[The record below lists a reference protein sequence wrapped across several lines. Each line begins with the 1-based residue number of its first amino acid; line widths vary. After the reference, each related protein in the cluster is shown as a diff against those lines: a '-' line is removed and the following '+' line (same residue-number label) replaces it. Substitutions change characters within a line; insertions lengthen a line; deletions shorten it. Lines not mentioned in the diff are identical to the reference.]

1 MTPRASDGITGFV
14 ELWLPARPPYV
25 RLARALL
32 RTTAMHNGFSEHQAA
47 DMAVAV
53 SEAYTNVILHAKTS
67 WVTIRYAVDPYAMT
81 IEVEDDGEGFDL
93 AILDQPYVPA
103 SQVGRGVHLI
113 RNLMDTV
120 ECQSSP
126 MGTVV
131 RMTKEKEPPPGGA
144 LPWKIIGRPFRT
156 TGHIR
161 RTIDRYQRDLALMR
175 GEAEPID
182 DDLDDL
188 AILERF
194 EAAEDRETLINDRKL
209 RIKTLQATLEI
220 LREDIEHDPSHS

>member
-1 MTPRASDGITGFV
+1 MSRRLGEGITGFV
-14 ELWLPARPPYV
+14 EVWLPARPPYV
-25 RLARALL
+25 RLARGLL
-32 RTTAMHNGFSEHQAA
+32 RTTAIHNGFSESQAHE
-47 DMAVAV
+47 MAVAV
-53 SEAYTNVILHAKTS
+53 SEAYTNVILHANTS

-93 AILDQPYVPA
+93 AILDQPYFPEA
-103 SQVGRGVHLI
+103 QVGRGVHLI

-131 RMTKEKEPPPGGA
+131 RMTKEKETPPGGA
-144 LPWKIIGRPFRT
+144 LPWKIVGRPFRT
-156 TGHIR
+156 MGHIR

-175 GEAEPID
+175 GEIEPHDNDI
-182 DDLDDL
+182 DDL

-194 EAAEDRETLINDRKL
+194 EASNDKEMLVNDRKL

-220 LREDIEHDPSHS
+220 LREDLGNDPSRS